1 MCSSNKKVTKTS
13 INANVRY
20 SKLSLYITLFSLD
33 EEAEEVKQSSSKREN
48 AIKQIYLNNI

>member
-13 INANVRY
+13 INANVIY

-33 EEAEEVKQSSSKREN
+33 EEAEEVKTIQQQKRERN
-48 AIKQIYLNNI
+48 KTNLFK